1 MKIEGLCSLETLG
14 LKFHSLDKV
23 KLRNLLSL
31 RDLSLDLEEPITS
44 EVLLKLVN
52 KSLPN
57 IEVLNLSGKFSF
69 FRLDG
74 DSFSNLKRVTLFGIL
89 LDEFNLGLFNNLCN
103 RLEDII
109 IGCANMDDE
118 FLAKLFYGRN
128 FPYLRSLCI
137 SGTTIT
143 KLEKKL
149 FYRFATLQ
157 KLMISFNRELQI
169 IDHDAFSNLTH
180 LNSLYIR
187 NNCIE
192 SIDSRLFSR
201 LVNLESLNLSNNRLI
216 VIKKSLFSNLHNL
229 NILCLSDNYLGLLDP
244 KSFVGLDNLKNL
256 DVRGNRLRRFDLDIL
271 DNIPHIEEIDLSGNT
286 IFNKEEIINRLLSSK
301 IKLNL

>member
-1 MKIEGLCSLETLG
+1 MKIEGLSSLETLG
-14 LKFHSLDKV
+14 LKFHSLDQV
-23 KLRNLLSL
+23 KLRNLFAL

-44 EVLLKLVN
+44 EVLLKLV

-57 IEVLNLSGKFSF
+57 IEILNLSGNFSF
-69 FRLDG
+69 FRLDS
-74 DSFSNLKRVTLFGIL
+74 DSFSNLKRVTLFGII

-109 IGCANMDDE
+109 IGCPNIDDE

-137 SGTTIT
+137 SGTKIT
-143 KLEKKL
+143 KLEKNL
-149 FYRFATLQ
+149 FDRFPMLQ
-157 KLMISFNRELQI
+157 KLMISFNKQLEI
-169 IDHDAFSNLTH
+169 IDHDAFSNLLH
-180 LNSLYIR
+180 LNNLYMR

-192 SIDSRLFSR
+192 SIDRRHFSR

-216 VIKKSLFSNLHNL
+216 VIKENQFSSLHNL

-244 KSFVGLDNLKNL
+244 KSFVGLDNLKKL

-271 DNIPHIEEIDLSGNT
+271 DNMPLIEEMDLSGNT
-286 IFNKEEIINRLLSSK
+286 IFNKEEILNRFLSSK